1 MTLRSE
7 LVKLLETWSQ
17 YVEAY
22 EKLDDIDSLF
32 STLLCHNELSNL
44 MYVNKTELTK

>member
-1 MTLRSE
+1 VTLRSE

-22 EKLDDIDSLF
+22 EKIDDIDSLF
-32 STLLCHNELSNL
+32 SKLLCHNELSNL